1 MENVLKYIKQLDADK
16 DLVDAYRELRIWFQN
31 AGWSEEDLKNPPYY
45 NAELMSLVAHVQTE
59 QVKFIN
65 EIMAFFGDT
74 ISKKELGTYIL
85 NRLNMVNDET
95 PLSDSN
101 FPKKENSLWQ

>member
-1 MENVLKYIKQLDADK
+1 MDNVLKYIKQLDADK

-45 NAELMSLVAHVQTE
+45 NNEVMSLVGRVQTKRA
-59 QVKFIN
+59 KFIG

-74 ISKKELGTYIL
+74 ISQKELDAYIL

-95 PLSDSN
+95 PLSDSD
-101 FPKKENSLWQ
+101 FSRKKNSLWQ